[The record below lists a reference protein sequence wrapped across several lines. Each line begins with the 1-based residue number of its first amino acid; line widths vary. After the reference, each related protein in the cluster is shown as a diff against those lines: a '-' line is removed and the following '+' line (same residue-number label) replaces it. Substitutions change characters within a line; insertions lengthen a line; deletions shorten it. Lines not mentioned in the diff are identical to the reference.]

1 MSGTKQPWWFGMQCA
16 YCPNIADSEDHIPPR
31 SLYAKGTPNLVTVPS
46 CGDCRRKYS
55 MDDEWFKTLMV
66 TVASRMSPVAESHFL
81 GSVGRALKRL
91 VGLGPKIARQ
101 TVQFDLL
108 TESGILTGQKM
119 PAISISDED
128 WRRIQ
133 VVLIRIARGLN
144 YRFSEWKKRYDDH
157 LYNVVDFE
165 SEDGQKILATDD
177 IMSTVRKNK
186 AIEMGDPRVCKAI
199 VVPFATVENAH
210 LWLFEF
216 YERKRFF
223 VLVFTNERAKDAALR
238 RQAQLI
244 SPSGIILK
252 PER

>member
-1 MSGTKQPWWFGMQCA
+1 MQCA
-16 YCPNIADSEDHIPPR
+16 YCEKIADSEDHIPPR
-31 SLYAKGTPNLVTVPS
+31 SLYVKGTTDLLTVPS

-55 MDDEWFKTLMV
+55 MEDEWFKTLMV
-66 TVASRMSPVAESHFL
+66 TVASRMNPVAKEHFL

-91 VGLGPKIARQ
+91 VGLGPKIVRQ
-101 TVQFDLL
+101 TVNFDLL
-108 TESGILTGQKM
+108 TQTGIFTGQQM
-119 PAISISDED
+119 PAINVEDED

-144 YRFSEWKKRYDDH
+144 YRFSEWKERYDDH

-165 SEDGQKILATDD
+165 SPDGKKILAMEE

-186 AIEMGDPRVCKAI
+186 AITLGDGRVCKAI
-199 VVPFATVENAH
+199 VVPFTGVENAH

-223 VLVFTNERAKDAALR
+223 VLVTPKERAMASMQR
-238 RQAQLI
+238 RRSKFM
-244 SPSGIILK
+244 SPSGILIQ
-252 PER
+252 PSE

>member
-1 MSGTKQPWWFGMQCA
+1 MQCT
-16 YCPNIADSEDHIPPR
+16 YCPKMADSEDHVPPR

-66 TVASRMSPVAESHFL
+66 TVASRMNPVAESHFL

-91 VGLGPKIARQ
+91 VGLGPKISRQ
-101 TVQFDLL
+101 TVRFDLL
-108 TESGILTGQKM
+108 TKSGIYTGQQM

-144 YRFSEWKKRYDDH
+144 YRFSKWQKRYDDH

-165 SEDGQKILATDD
+165 SDDGRKILATQD
-177 IMSTVRKNK
+177 IMSTVQKNK
-186 AIEMGDPRVCKAI
+186 VIEMGNARVCKAI

-223 VLVFTNERAKDAALR
+223 VLVTPKERAYEAIRR
-238 RQAQLI
+238 RQTKLV
-244 SPSGIILK
+244 SPSGIMQR
-252 PER
+252 P

>member
-1 MSGTKQPWWFGMQCA
+1 M
-16 YCPNIADSEDHIPPR
+16 
-31 SLYAKGTPNLVTVPS
+31 YAKGTPDLVTVPS

-66 TVASRMSPVAESHFL
+66 TVASRMNPVAERHFL

-91 VGLGPKIARQ
+91 VGLGPKIDRQ
-101 TVQFDLL
+101 TVQFDLF
-108 TESGILTGQKM
+108 TSSGIFTGQRM
-119 PAISISDED
+119 PAISIGDDD

-144 YRFSEWKKRYDDH
+144 YRFSGWKSRYDDH
-157 LYNVVDFE
+157 LYSVVDFE
-165 SEDGQKILATDD
+165 SKDGQKILASKE
-177 IMSTVRKNK
+177 IMDTVRKNK
-186 AIEMGDPRVCKAI
+186 VIEMGDPRVCRAI

-223 VLVFTNERAKDAALR
+223 VLVFTRERALEATKR
-238 RQAQLI
+238 KQTKFM
-244 SPSGIILK
+244 SPAGIILQS
-252 PER
+252 E

>member
-1 MSGTKQPWWFGMQCA
+1 M
-16 YCPNIADSEDHIPPR
+16 ADSEDHIPPR
-31 SLYAKGTPNLVTVPS
+31 SMYAKGTPDLVTVPS

-55 MDDEWFKTLMV
+55 KDDELFKTLMV
-66 TVASRMSPVAESHFL
+66 TAASRMNPVAKEHFL

-91 VGLGPKIARQ
+91 VGLGPKIAAQ

-108 TESGILTGQKM
+108 TQSGILTGEQM
-119 PAISISDED
+119 PAISICDED

-144 YRFSEWKKRYDDH
+144 YRLSKWQKRYDNH
-157 LYNVVDFE
+157 LYDVVDFE
-165 SEDGQKILATDD
+165 SEDGKKMLVTEG
-177 IMSTVRKNK
+177 IMSTVRANK
-186 AIEMGDPRVCKAI
+186 AITMGDSRVCKVI
-199 VVPFATVENAH
+199 VVPFTTVENAH

-223 VLVFTNERAKDAALR
+223 VLATTSERAKEVVQR
-238 RQAQLI
+238 RQAKFV

-252 PER
+252 TE